1 MSSFNIFS
9 ITWIAIAVVIFF
21 SLFFVVA
28 PYGRHIKNGWGPNIS
43 ARLGW
48 VFMESSWA
56 FENIEKQIVLFCFE
70 YLRALAGASG
80 VPGSLSGVLGDFL
93 RVP

>member
-48 VFMESSWA
+48 VFMESPCVFLMFGLAINTWETLSY
-56 FENIEKQIVLFCFE
+56 IQIIFFFIISQSDKVFFI
-70 YLRALAGASG
+70 
-80 VPGSLSGVLGDFL
+80 
-93 RVP
+93 